1 MDLSIIKSTKAS
13 ADQMA
18 FKIVRI
24 VRNCRDYFVQPL
36 DATSYQIKIAIEAI
50 YLKKNNNKMK

>member
-1 MDLSIIKSTKAS
+1 MDMSIIKSTKAS

-18 FKIVRI
+18 FKI

-50 YLKKNNNKMK
+50 Y